1 MQGRVG
7 TAVGQ
12 IELVY
17 CWELLLFWKFVYVPI
32 YTANLA
38 PLFTVLVCVRSV
50 TLKCFDTQKKSEVLH
65 SAVVFVSD

>member
-17 CWELLLFWKFVYVPI
+17 RWELLLFWKFVYVPI
-32 YTANLA
+32 YTA
-38 PLFTVLVCVRSV
+38 S
-50 TLKCFDTQKKSEVLH
+50 
-65 SAVVFVSD
+65 